1 MTGKKTNVE
10 ISVKGKWVSV
20 PALELGGKNIVV
32 QGKWLR
38 IAVVESEEWLET
50 ELDDPETCV
59 LMLKKERSPELRADI
74 LSFAQKIP
82 ASNPKYD
89 YPLEWDSIAAIRIH
103 SFKEWWDS
111 LPQETRKNVRRAEKR
126 GVVVQV
132 RELDETLTRCILD
145 LNNDSP
151 VRQGKAFTHFGKT
164 LDQVA
169 KDQVAYLD
177 RSDYVCAYGGGE
189 LIGVMKIVYRGDVA
203 AILTFL
209 PKASHNDKRP
219 ANALIAKA
227 VELCASKGKGHLT
240 FGRFNYGN
248 KQQTPLREFKIRNGF
263 GEILMPRYFVPLTAK
278 GKLGVSLKLHR
289 GLLGI
294 LPHSVITTL
303 VNARSRFYGFTPS
316 RCSSMPERP
325 NSNRQMEC
333 SNPPA
338 GSIF

>member
-59 LMLKKERSPELRADI
+59 RMLKEERSPELRADI

-82 ASNPKYD
+82 ASKPKYN
-89 YPLEWDSIAAIRIH
+89 YPLEWDSIAAICIH
-103 SFKEWWDS
+103 SYKESWDS

-164 LDQVA
+164 LEQVA

-177 RSDYVCAYGGGE
+177 RSDYVCAYAGDE

-227 VELCASKGKGHLT
+227 VELCASKGKEHLT

-263 GEILMPRYFVPLTAK
+263 GEVLMPRYFVPLTAK

-303 VNARSRFYGFTPS
+303 VNARSRFYGFTLS

-338 GSIF
+338 GSSF